1 MTDTPISK
9 KSTFKSK
16 SKSKSNSKS
25 DEQSQADSTVDL
37 KERLTQKRKAA
48 QAKKE
53 LTSFLS
59 TAVGAGLFLGVI
71 LFLVGGIKAAVP
83 GVLGVII
90 MSLSY
95 KYPNQALL
103 FFLIYVPFGGTI
115 TYYLGNSPILQL
127 AKDAF
132 YVPALIGLWQNLK
145 KQRLPLLIP
154 QGLKTPLFILLGFCI
169 LTLLFVNGAQQ
180 FNPPPSAPFKPAPK
194 EFPLGMGILGLK
206 VFLGYVPLI
215 SCIYYSIRDKK
226 DFLRL
231 ARIQVMCILICCL
244 LGIFQYLLL
253 LVGVCEGTRNATG
266 DALFKASIEARCY
279 IGGALIYSPSE
290 GMIRLPGT
298 FVAPWQWAWF
308 LISSTFFTFAT
319 GFSDP
324 SILWRGIS
332 LGSLAVVF
340 VNAVISG
347 QRIALALV
355 PVCFILCLL
364 LTGQL
369 GNLKKFI
376 PILGGLVL
384 ILGVAITSNPTVVQ
398 ERTESFTS
406 RWEASPPQEFITNQ
420 FEEVWKNVDGPI
432 GSGLGRATNSARAM
446 GETKLIETYYPK
458 VLHEVGILGV
468 LAWFGFVTSLTVIC
482 FQTYRKIKNRNFR
495 SYAATMW
502 VFILFISYNTYYYPL
517 DVDPVAVYYWFA
529 AGILLKL
536 PEVDQIERLKQEQ
549 EERVQGKKGKSKNS
563 KVKSKKF
570 K

>member
-1 MTDTPISK
+1 MTDTPISR
-9 KSTFKSK
+9 KSQSKSK
-16 SKSKSNSKS
+16 SKSKSQ
-25 DEQSQADSTVDL
+25 DTEVDL
-37 KERLTQKRKAA
+37 KERLAQKRKAA

-53 LTSFLS
+53 LINFLS
-59 TAVGAGLFLGVI
+59 TSIGAGLFIAII
-71 LFLVGGIKAAVP
+71 LFLVAGPKLAPIGL
-83 GVLGVII
+83 LGVVAL
-90 MSLSY
+90 SLSY
-95 KYPNQALL
+95 KYPVPALL
-103 FFLIYVPFGGTI
+103 FFIVYVPLGGTV

-132 YVPALIGLWQNLK
+132 YFPALIGLWQNLK

-154 QGLKTPLFILLGFCI
+154 QGIKTPLFILLGCCI

-194 EFPLGMGILGLK
+194 EFPIGMGILGLK
-206 VFLGYVPLI
+206 VFLGYIPLI
-215 SCIYYSIRDKK
+215 SCIYYTIRDKK
-226 DFLRL
+226 DFLRITRL
-231 ARIQVMCILICCL
+231 QVVCILVCCA
-244 LGIFQYLLL
+244 LGILQYLLL

-266 DALFKASIEARCY
+266 DALFKASLEARCY
-279 IGGALIYSPSE
+279 FGGALIYSPSE

-308 LISSTFFTFAT
+308 LIASTFFTFAT

-332 LGSLAVVF
+332 LGSLALVF

-369 GNLKKFI
+369 GNLKKFV

-384 ILGVAITSNPTVVQ
+384 VLGLAIISNPTVIA

-406 RWEASPPQEFITNQ
+406 RWEASPPQEFIVNQ

-458 VLHEVGILGV
+458 VLHEVGIVGLI
-468 LAWFGFVTSLTVIC
+468 AWIVFVTCLTIIC

-517 DVDPVAVYYWFA
+517 DVDPVAVYYWLG

-536 PEVDQIERLKQEQ
+536 PEVDKIERLKEEQ
-549 EERVQGKKGKSKNS
+549 LEKVQTKKGKK
-563 KVKSKKF
+563 KSYEL
-570 K
+570 

>member
-1 MTDTPISK
+1 MTDTPISR
-9 KSTFKSK
+9 KSTRLKSK
-16 SKSKSNSKS
+16 SKSKSKSKANEAS
-25 DEQSQADSTVDL
+25 VDTEVDL

-59 TAVGAGLFLGVI
+59 TAVGAGLFLGII
-71 LFLVGGIKAAVP
+71 LFLVGGIKVALP
-83 GVLGVII
+83 GVLGVIAI
-90 MSLSY
+90 SLSY
-95 KYPNQALL
+95 KYPIPALL
-103 FFLIYVPFGGTI
+103 FFIAYVPFGGTI

-145 KQRLPLLIP
+145 KQKLPLLIP
-154 QGLKTPLFILLGFCI
+154 QGIKAPLFILLGSCI

-180 FNPPPSAPFKPAPK
+180 FNPVPSAPFKPAPK
-194 EFPLGMGILGLK
+194 EFPIGMGILGLK

-215 SCIYYSIRDKK
+215 SCIYYIIRDKK
-226 DFLRL
+226 DFLRITRL
-231 ARIQVMCILICCL
+231 QVTCILICGL
-244 LGIFQYLLL
+244 LGILQYLLL
-253 LVGVCEGTRNATG
+253 SVGICEGTRNATG
-266 DALFKASIEARCY
+266 DALFKASLEARCY
-279 IGGALIYSPSE
+279 FGGALIFSPSE

-340 VNAVISG
+340 INAVISG

-376 PILGGLVL
+376 PIFGGLVL
-384 ILGVAITSNPTVVQ
+384 ILGIAIVSNPTVIA

-406 RWEASPPQEFITNQ
+406 RWEASPPQQFIVNQ
-420 FEEVWKNVDGPI
+420 FEEVWKNVDGPL

-446 GETKLIETYYPK
+446 GETKLVETYYPK
-458 VLHEVGILGV
+458 VLHEVGILG
-468 LAWFGFVTSLTVIC
+468 LLGWIAFVTTLTIIC
-482 FQTYRKIKNRNFR
+482 FRTYRTIKNRNFR

-517 DVDPVAVYYWFA
+517 DVDPVAVYYWFS

-536 PEVDQIERLKQEQ
+536 PEVDKIERLKEEQ
-549 EERVQGKKGKSKNS
+549 LERVQDKKGKKR
-563 KVKSKKF
+563 KVRS
-570 K
+570 